1 MSFYHIILNPHIL
14 IWRCSCIAFASIR
27 SWSVLLEFFWA
38 LCEPVKTYPTIF
50 LWTLLCELEHIHAG
64 TEKGFPKN
72 CYGKVGCIEL
82 SKMSWEADT

>member
-1 MSFYHIILNPHIL
+1 MELFLHCIFFHKILECVVGTFL
-14 IWRCSCIAFASIR
+14 GS
-27 SWSVLLEFFWA
+27 LWA
-38 LCEPVKTYPTIF
+38 GQNLSNHF

-72 CYGKVGCIEL
+72 CYGKVGSIEL